1 MYEDFVPERIA
12 QLRTKKGVSAR
23 DMSLSL
29 GQANNYI
36 NNIENKK
43 SLPAMQSFF
52 YICEYLGVTP
62 KEFFDD
68 ENADPTALREFIQ
81 EAQRLD
87 AKSMEYILGIMKE
100 LNSRKRADNRKCVAR
115 SFFLRRGRRT
125 RGKKAASNAKRYPLC
140 ENRRIPFTRNPPVSC
155 LLGRCPNPRRT
166 QNLCSETMDKSI
178 GCAILQIACWQAAQR
193 CSASFS
199 RRSFASSCSL
209 SSSRIR
215 SILALAVSS
224 SFISSRAFR

>member
-12 QLRTKKGVSAR
+12 QLRIKKGVSAR

-68 ENADPTALREFIQ
+68 ENADPTALKEFVQ
-81 EAQRLD
+81 EAMRLD
-87 AKSMEYILGIMKE
+87 SKSMEYILGIMKE
-100 LNSRKRADNRKCVAR
+100 WCV
-115 SFFLRRGRRT
+115 
-125 RGKKAASNAKRYPLC
+125 
-140 ENRRIPFTRNPPVSC
+140 
-155 LLGRCPNPRRT
+155 
-166 QNLCSETMDKSI
+166 
-178 GCAILQIACWQAAQR
+178 
-193 CSASFS
+193 
-199 RRSFASSCSL
+199 
-209 SSSRIR
+209 
-215 SILALAVSS
+215 
-224 SFISSRAFR
+224 

>member
-1 MYEDFVPERIA
+1 MLRGGEADVRRFRSGA
-12 QLRTKKGVSAR
+12 DRTKKGVSAR

-81 EAQRLD
+81 EARRLD
-87 AKSMEYILGIMKE
+87 EKSLEYILGIMKK
-100 LNSRKRADNRKCVAR
+100 LNSRK
-115 SFFLRRGRRT
+115 
-125 RGKKAASNAKRYPLC
+125 
-140 ENRRIPFTRNPPVSC
+140 
-155 LLGRCPNPRRT
+155 
-166 QNLCSETMDKSI
+166 
-178 GCAILQIACWQAAQR
+178 
-193 CSASFS
+193 
-199 RRSFASSCSL
+199 
-209 SSSRIR
+209 
-215 SILALAVSS
+215 
-224 SFISSRAFR
+224 